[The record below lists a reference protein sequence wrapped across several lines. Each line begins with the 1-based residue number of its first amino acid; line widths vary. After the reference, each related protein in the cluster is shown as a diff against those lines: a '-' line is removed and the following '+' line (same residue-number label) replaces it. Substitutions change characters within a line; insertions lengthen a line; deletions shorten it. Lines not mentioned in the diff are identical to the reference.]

1 MTSTAE
7 TGLGSRTLD
16 GKTMIVA
23 GVGPG
28 LGREIA
34 LAARREGA
42 TLVLAARTEATLRSL
57 TDELDP
63 TGADVAY
70 QVTDVA
76 DPEHCDLLVDA
87 ALDRYGRLDTLVLV
101 AALDTVFGGVMDTS
115 DEDWRRTFEVNLF
128 GAMALTRAAVPALEP
143 QGGGVVFVGSQAMY
157 SCQVPQVAYA
167 ASKAA
172 LTGAVTHLTTELGR
186 RGIRVN
192 TVVPSWM
199 WGPAVETYLASTADA
214 QGVPVE
220 KLVSGIAANIPLG
233 EIVPDA
239 DVAEAVV
246 FLSSDRARSI
256 TGQSLLVNGGEYIR

>member
-1 MTSTAE
+1 MVYSHKRKPPRNA
-7 TGLGSRTLD
+7 
-16 GKTMIVA
+16 
-23 GVGPG
+23 
-28 LGREIA
+28 
-34 LAARREGA
+34 
-42 TLVLAARTEATLRSL
+42 
-57 TDELDP
+57 
-63 TGADVAY
+63 
-70 QVTDVA
+70 
-76 DPEHCDLLVDA
+76 
-87 ALDRYGRLDTLVLV
+87 
-101 AALDTVFGGVMDTS
+101 
-115 DEDWRRTFEVNLF
+115 
-128 GAMALTRAAVPALEP
+128 PALVSNREA
-143 QGGGVVFVGSQAMY
+143 GGHSFSSFALPPPITT
-157 SCQVPQVAYA
+157 SS

-172 LTGAVTHLTTELGR
+172 LTGAVTHLTSELGR

-199 WGPAVETYLASTADA
+199 WGPAVETYLTNTADA